1 MKTPIRA
8 AILMVLLAMGLAA
21 FGWWQLGGVSLTE
34 DAEHEHIEYDYD
46 D

>member
-21 FGWWQLGGVSLTE
+21 LGWWQLGDLPLVKE
-34 DAEHEHIEYDYD
+34 EAHRHVD
-46 D
+46 